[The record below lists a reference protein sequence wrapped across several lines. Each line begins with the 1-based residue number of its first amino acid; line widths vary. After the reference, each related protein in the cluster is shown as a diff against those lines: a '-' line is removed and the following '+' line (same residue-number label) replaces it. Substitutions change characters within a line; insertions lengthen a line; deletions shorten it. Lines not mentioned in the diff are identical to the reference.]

1 MKHTIFV
8 LAMSLLLPATVN
20 AADIDGK
27 YAVSVANGK
36 MGSCGQYITAR
47 DEGRRSKYRKENRH
61 IGWIFGY
68 LTAYNR
74 QTPDTWDIGGQT
86 DISEILLW
94 LENYCKR
101 NPLDEFAEAMGS
113 LTDELH
119 PRRIRKKPKVNI

>member
-1 MKHTIFV
+1 MKRTIFV
-8 LAMSLLLPATVN
+8 LAMSLFLPAAVN

-27 YAVSVANGK
+27 YAVSVATGK

-61 IGWIFGY
+61 ISWIFGY

-74 QTPDTWDIGGQT
+74 QTPDTWSIEGQT
-86 DISEILLW
+86 DTSAILLW

-101 NPLDEFAEAMGS
+101 NSLADFAEAMEP

-119 PRRIRKKPKVNI
+119 PKRIRKAPK

>member
-1 MKHTIFV
+1 MKRTIFV
-8 LAMSLLLPATVN
+8 LAMSLFLPATIN

-68 LTAYNR
+68 LTAY
-74 QTPDTWDIGGQT
+74 
-86 DISEILLW
+86 ISPLYITTLL
-94 LENYCKR
+94 
-101 NPLDEFAEAMGS
+101 S
-113 LTDELH
+113 LFLQGT
-119 PRRIRKKPKVNI
+119 V

>member
-1 MKHTIFV
+1 MKRTIFV
-8 LAMSLLLPATVN
+8 LAMSLFLPATIN

-61 IGWIFGY
+61 ISWIFGY

-74 QTPDTWDIGGQT
+74 QTPDTWSIEGQT
-86 DISEILLW
+86 DTSAILLW
-94 LENYCKR
+94 LENYCKQT
-101 NPLDEFAEAMGS
+101 PLTDFAQAMEL

-119 PRRIRKKPKVNI
+119 PKRIRKAPK

>member
-1 MKHTIFV
+1 MKRTIFV

-36 MGSCGQYITAR
+36 MGSCAQYITAR
-47 DEGRRSKYRKENRH
+47 DKGRRSKYREENRH

-74 QTPDTWDIGGQT
+74 QTPDTWSIEGQT
-86 DISEILLW
+86 DTSAILLW
-94 LENYCKR
+94 LENYCKQ
-101 NPLDEFAEAMGS
+101 NSFVDFTEAMVL

-119 PRRIRKKPKVNI
+119 PRRIRKRPK